1 MALTGSLTETEPV
14 DVVQLISMGRKSG
27 VLRVV
32 DGHERIEI
40 HFRDGQVLDAAH
52 GSQRGEEVVYDL
64 FTRRAGRFTFEPGQ
78 VTAAK
83 AVERSVESLILEG
96 MRRMDHWNEIRRRL
110 PDDRARPVLAADS
123 AAGTEIALGPEE
135 GHLLL
140 LIDSRRTIADVVE
153 ESGLPRLAAY
163 EALDALVA
171 SRVVRLE
178 GSAPSSAMAGPEQPV
193 GLVGAGLH
201 APNSTDGGRP
211 ATRGDVLEIIEA
223 LRAL

>member
-1 MALTGSLTETEPV
+1 M

-32 DGHERIEI
+32 DGHERIEV
-40 HFRDGQVLDAAH
+40 HFRDGQILEATH
-52 GSQRGEEVVYDL
+52 GGQRGEEVVYDL
-64 FTRRAGRFTFEPGQ
+64 FTRRSGRFTFEAGQ
-78 VTAAK
+78 VATART
-83 AVERSVESLILEG
+83 VERGVESLILEG

-110 PDDRARPVLAADS
+110 PDDRCRPVLAADS
-123 AAGTEIALGPEE
+123 SGGEIALGPEE

-140 LIDSRRTIADVVE
+140 LIDGRRTIADIVD
-153 ESGLPRLAAY
+153 ESGLPRLTAY
-163 EALDALVA
+163 EALDALVN

-178 GSAPSSAMAGPEQPV
+178 GGAAGVAAAGPEPSV
-193 GLVGAGLH
+193 GLVAAGLH
-201 APNSTDGGRP
+201 APSSTDGGRP